1 MNGGRIFPSRRRP
14 GGGRVF
20 VDRSDAGRQLAERV
34 AQEGIRSGVVI
45 GLARGGVE
53 VAAEVARALG
63 LPLDALAVR
72 KVGHPDQP
80 EYAIGAVTPRG
91 GTHLRPDVGRLAGGG
106 EAIVAQARADADALD
121 ARLHR
126 DRAAVPVAGRRCI
139 LVDDGLATGAT
150 MVAAVDWARRQ
161 GARTIIV
168 AVPVA
173 AAQTVGVFRDAVDG
187 VVCIEASYELMAVG
201 AWYDRF
207 DPVSDDRACAL
218 LDAAAAAGGPVVVE
232 AGPTLLPGDLRI
244 PTAVTGAVIFAH
256 GSGSS
261 RHSPRNRAV
270 SDRLHR
276 AGLATLLFDLLSPA
290 EAADRRHV
298 FDIPLLASR
307 LDVARAWLRSAS
319 PVGDVPFGYFGA
331 STGAA
336 AALWA
341 AAAHGDVSA
350 IVSRGGRPDL
360 AAAHLA
366 AVAAP
371 TLLIVG
377 GSDPDTLDLNRRAR
391 RDMRCITE
399 LVTIPA
405 ATHMF
410 EEPGT
415 LDQVA
420 DQAAAW
426 FMQYL

>member
-207 DPVSDDRACAL
+207 DPVSDDRASAL

-307 LDVARAWLRSAS
+307 LDVARLVAVRLAGRRRSLWLLRREHRRGGCAVGGGRARGR
-319 PVGDVPFGYFGA
+319 VGDRVARRP
-331 STGAA
+331 
-336 AALWA
+336 
-341 AAAHGDVSA
+341 
-350 IVSRGGRPDL
+350 PDL